1 MKPISMVDL
10 RSQYLKIKNEVS
22 AGISDVIETASF
34 INGPAVKNFSNH
46 LSEYLGVKHVI
57 PTGNGT
63 DALQVALMALDL
75 QPGDEVITSDFT
87 FIATVEVIALLKLK
101 PVLVDVHPDYFTLLP
116 EAVEKAITPK
126 TKAIIPVHL
135 FGQAAPMEEL
145 LDIAKRHNIAII
157 EDTAQALGSEYQF
170 NNGTTQKLGTIG
182 TMGCTSFFP
191 SKNLGGYGDGG
202 AIFTNDDTLAAYLRS
217 IVNHGM
223 TVRYYHDT
231 IGVNSR
237 LDSIQAAIL
246 DVKLKHLDEYNNAR
260 QKAANYYNEKF
271 NDCTKITTPAIFS
284 HSNHIYHQYTL
295 KIENADRDALKD
307 YLLSKEIPCA
317 VYYPV
322 PLHLQKAYQHY
333 GFSDADFPVTNQL
346 SKVVLSLPM
355 HTELEKE
362 QLDYISSHVLEFLT
376 K

>member
-1 MKPISMVDL
+1 MVKFLDL
-10 RSQYLKIKNEVS
+10 KKQYKNIKDEVDKT
-22 AGISDVIETASF
+22 IQNVINDTAF
-34 INGPAVKNFSNH
+34 VGGKYVEKFENNFASYHNAK
-46 LSEYLGVKHVI
+46 YCIGV
-57 PTGNGT
+57 GNGT
-63 DALQVALMALDL
+63 DALQIALWSLDL
-75 QPGDEVITSDFT
+75 PKNSEVIVPANS
-87 FIATVEVIALLKLK
+87 FIATS
-101 PVLVDVHPDYFTLLP
+101 
-116 EAVEKAITPK
+116 EAVTLNNLKIVFADCKDDYTISPKSIKKLITK
-126 TKAIIPVHL
+126 NTSCIIPVHL
-135 FGQAAPMEEL
+135 YGQPCDM
-145 LDIAKRHNIAII
+145 DKIVKIAKKYKLKII
-157 EDTAQALGSEYQF
+157 EDSAQAHGAIYK
-170 NNGTTQKLGTIG
+170 GQKIG
-182 TMGCTSFFP
+182 TFGDLATFSFYP
-191 SKNLGGYGDGG
+191 GKNLGAYGDGG
-202 AIFTNDDTLAAYLRS
+202 AIITNDKILENRCKMYS
-217 IVNHGM
+217 NHGRSSKFAHE
-223 TVRYYHDT
+223 VEG
-231 IGVNSR
+231 INSR
-237 LDSIQAAIL
+237 LDGIQAAIL